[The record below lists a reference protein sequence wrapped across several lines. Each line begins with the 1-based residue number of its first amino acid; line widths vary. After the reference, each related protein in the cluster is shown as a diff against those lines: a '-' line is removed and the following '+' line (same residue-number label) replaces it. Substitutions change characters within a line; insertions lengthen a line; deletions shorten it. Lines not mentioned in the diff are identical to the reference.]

1 MLDNKNLW
9 YLMGASLFVIYG
21 AGLYFLLAGQP
32 GHLFVRLSAIILV
45 AHALEIPLA
54 LKKVRERQPSVP
66 RVAALTLV
74 FGLVYW
80 VPASRG
86 VFPVR

>member
-9 YLMGASLFVIYG
+9 VVMGASLFVIYG
-21 AGLYFLLAGQP
+21 AGLYFLLTGQP
-32 GHLFVRLSAIILV
+32 GHLLVKLSAIILV

-54 LKKVRERQPSVP
+54 LRKVKDRQPNVP
-66 RVAALTLV
+66 RVALLTLV
-74 FGLVYW
+74 FGLVFW
-80 VPASRG
+80 IPASRG